1 MQAQTL
7 DDKLGKLGGKH
18 DDSDDDQ
25 NLRNKAG
32 TSLN

>member
-18 DDSDDDQ
+18 DDSDDD